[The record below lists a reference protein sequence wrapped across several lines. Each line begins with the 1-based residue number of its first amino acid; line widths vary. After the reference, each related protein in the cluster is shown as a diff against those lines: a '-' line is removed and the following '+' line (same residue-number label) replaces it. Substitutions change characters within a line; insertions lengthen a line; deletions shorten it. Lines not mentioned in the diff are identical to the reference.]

1 MSALPSRALIRT
13 QPRRSDAGLPTS
25 HLGRGLTVTGNLETE
40 GELHV
45 HGKVLGQIRA
55 NRLVIEK
62 GGAVEG
68 DMVARDAHIGGRL
81 NGRVF
86 AVNVTI
92 DASADVRGR
101 IFHTTVSVA
110 SGARIDGRMPWRPV
124 NYFETLETL
133 PETQP

>member
-1 MSALPSRALIRT
+1 
-13 QPRRSDAGLPTS
+13 
-25 HLGRGLTVTGNLETE
+25 LGHGLTVTGNLETE
-40 GELHV
+40 GELRV

-55 NRLVIEK
+55 DRLVIEK
-62 GGAVEG
+62 DGVVEG
-68 DMVARDAHIGGRL
+68 DMVARDAHIGGRMD
-81 NGRVF
+81 GRVF